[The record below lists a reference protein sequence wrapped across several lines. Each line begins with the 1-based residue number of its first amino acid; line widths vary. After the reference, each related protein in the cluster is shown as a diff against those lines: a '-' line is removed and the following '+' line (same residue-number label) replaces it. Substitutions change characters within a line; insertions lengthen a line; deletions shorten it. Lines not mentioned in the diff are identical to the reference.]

1 MQVNNTTQNQN
12 TQIKKNMNTQQQI
25 LTQEEIAFVKEMA
38 TLGLIRTVA
47 LHSEEIA
54 LLKAT
59 PVKSK
64 KKVMSD
70 EEKAEKLRIKEEKAA
85 KKLEA
90 AKAKLAAAKVKEE
103 KKLEAAKVKE
113 EKKLEAAKAKEEKAA
128 AKEKKKLEAAKAK
141 EEKAALKQQ
150 KLALKKILLAN
161 AGPKIDSSYTKKI
174 FVEFADQNENKTD
187 HGMKGINGKTLRIA
201 RKKDGSDPMVYRHNP
216 NNWSP
221 EATLVFESLTD
232 KWNKKE
238 RNFSPGYKAPVK
250 KSSVMAAKIAVE
262 DTDEELDEEIPVG
275 VKLYRKYLKSN
286 KTGRTTWIQNGKCPG
301 KGMIAMSQWA
311 YLKSVKDEKPFNN
324 KTYDVNPELKTEEGV
339 DMVDEQGKVVCNHV
353 ESFTP
358 VEDKKVAAVEDKKV
372 AAVEDK
378 KVAPV
383 EVEVEVEDEDDDIV
397 SDGNMLSEYD
407 EDGFRPWSHFSQMGV
422 SLKIHRDNRVFLT
435 DKPETEGFL
444 GWFNSDNCEIESEQE
459 ESDDEFGS
467 DDEKDTELFD

>member
-1 MQVNNTTQNQN
+1 MQVNNTTHNQN
-12 TQIKKNMNTQQQI
+12 TQNKKNMNTQQQI

-85 KKLEA
+85 NKLA
-90 AKAKLAAAKVKEE
+90 AAQAKLAAAKVKEE
-103 KKLEAAKVKE
+103 
-113 EKKLEAAKAKEEKAA
+113 
-128 AKEKKKLEAAKAK
+128 KKLEAAKAK

-372 AAVEDK
+372 A
-378 KVAPV
+378 PV